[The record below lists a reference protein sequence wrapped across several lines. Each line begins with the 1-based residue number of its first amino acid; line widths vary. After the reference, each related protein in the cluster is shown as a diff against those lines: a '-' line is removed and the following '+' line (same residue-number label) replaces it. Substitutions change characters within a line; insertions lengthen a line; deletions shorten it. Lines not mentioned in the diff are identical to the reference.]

1 MADMNKSI
9 NIEVTATDD
18 ASKPIEKIGKE
29 SKGSLSAVKRF
40 GAGAASAFA
49 KVGAAGVMI
58 NQSIELV
65 KKFRDVG
72 MIAIE
77 ATRAFVDANDPLI
90 KSFDQTS
97 TSVKKLSAGVGVV
110 LMKGLNGASKA
121 LKPIIDRTQM
131 WLQKNQNLIGLK
143 LVEYIERF
151 AKFSLVAAA
160 KGLVLISKITSGFAM
175 TWSLLKVGVN
185 SFFSALL
192 SGGAKAL
199 EKMASLA
206 DAVGADGLAGKLRS
220 GAEEVKSF
228 GDIFQSTADESTIQL
243 DKQIKAQE
251 AFEAQVKKN
260 GQAVYNAI
268 GQVATEASKAFVGET
283 VLANQTLEQQNAI
296 LEKQKAAQEAKA
308 EKERQAAEARAKF
321 AEQQAAQAAAEKAR
335 VEGLANEYGA
345 LGSSIGGAFVA
356 GFGAAEEGQNKFA
369 EGFKAM
375 TAQMIDA
382 ALAAMQN
389 IVTIRAAEA
398 AAGAASSQAGI
409 PIIGPA
415 LAAAAAATMFSL
427 VRGFIQLGF
436 QGMAQGGMVRGGV
449 QGHDSVPIMAQAG
462 EMVLTRD
469 QVDRM
474 RQEGGLGGGGQVTI
488 EMNSQIPAGRAEI
501 KRFVRQNVVPA
512 LKELRTQGMF

>member
-90 KSFDQTS
+90 KSFDKTS
-97 TSVKKLSAGVGVV
+97 TSVKKLGAGVGVV
-110 LMKGLNGASKA
+110 LMKGLNGAAKA
-121 LKPIIDRTQM
+121 LEPIIQKTQM

-206 DAVGADGLAGKLRS
+206 DAVGADGLAGKLRA
-220 GAEEVKSF
+220 GAQEVKSF

-251 AFEAQVKKN
+251 RFEAQVQKN
-260 GQAVYNAI
+260 GQAVYKAI
-268 GQVATEASKAFVGET
+268 GQVATAASKAFVGET

-296 LEKQKAAQEAKA
+296 IEQRKVKEDELEQKK
-308 EKERQAAEARAKF
+308 KEFAEAERKRIEERAN
-321 AEQQAAQAAAEKAR
+321 QSRQLVNQYAAVGE
-335 VEGLANEYGA
+335 
-345 LGSSIGGAFVA
+345 SIGNSFMA
-356 GFGAAEEGQNKFA
+356 GFSAAEEGQDAFS
-369 EGFKAM
+369 EGFKSM
-375 TAQMIDA
+375 TAEMIDS

-389 IVTIRAAEA
+389 MVTIRAAEA
-398 AAGAASSQAGI
+398 AAGAASSQAAV

-415 LAAAAAATMFSL
+415 LAAAAATAMFSL
-427 VRGFIQLGF
+427 VRGFISLGF
-436 QGMAQGGMVRGGV
+436 QGMARGGIVEGGV

-462 EMVLTRD
+462 EMVLSRD
-469 QVDRM
+469 QVDKM
-474 RQEGGLGGGGQVTI
+474 RQGGGMGGGTVNI
-488 EMNSQIPAGRAEI
+488 ELNSRMPSNKAEL
-501 KRFVRQNVVPA
+501 KKFVRQNIVPA
-512 LKELRTQGMF
+512 MKDLKIQGML

>member
-72 MIAIE
+72 LIAIE

-90 KSFDQTS
+90 KSFDKTS
-97 TSVKKLSAGVGVV
+97 TSVKKLGAGVGVI
-110 LMKGLNGASKA
+110 LMKGLNGAAKA
-121 LKPIIDRTQM
+121 LDPIIKKTQA

-160 KGLVLISKITSGFAM
+160 KGLILISKITSGLSM
-175 TWSLLKVGVN
+175 TWVTLKIAVN
-185 SFFSALL
+185 SYYAALL

-206 DAVGADGLAGKLRS
+206 DAVGADGLAGKLRA
-220 GAEEVKSF
+220 GAQEVKSF

-243 DKQIKAQE
+243 DKQVKAQE
-251 AFEAQVKKN
+251 AFEGQVKKN
-260 GQAVYNAI
+260 GEAVYKAI
-268 GQVATEASKAFVGET
+268 GQVATAANKAFVGET
-283 VLANQTLEQQNAI
+283 VLANQTLEQQTAI
-296 LEKQKAAQEAKA
+296 VEKQKTAQEKLAESKRLAAEEDKKA
-308 EKERQAAEARAKF
+308 AADAEAR
-321 AEQQAAQAAAEKAR
+321 AAAEKAR
-335 VEGLANEYGA
+335 IEGIANEYGA
-345 LGSSIGGAFVA
+345 LGSSIGGAFVS
-356 GFGAAEEGQNKFA
+356 GFSAAEEGQNKFA

-375 TAQMIDA
+375 TAQMIDS
-382 ALAAMQN
+382 ALGAMQN

-409 PIIGPA
+409 PIVGPA

-436 QGMAQGGMVRGGV
+436 QGMAQGGVVKGGV

-462 EMVLTRD
+462 EMVLSRN

>member
-9 NIEVTATDD
+9 NIEVTATDE
-18 ASKPIEKIGKE
+18 ASDKIDKVGKE
-29 SKGSLSAVKRF
+29 SKSALSAVKRF

-49 KVGAAGVMI
+49 KIGAAGVML

-77 ATRAFVDANDPLI
+77 ATRAFVDANDPLM
-90 KSFDQTS
+90 KSFEATS
-97 TSVKKLSAGVGVV
+97 TSVKRLGAGVGVV
-110 LMKGLNGASKA
+110 LIKALNGAAKA
-121 LKPIIDRTQM
+121 LGPIIQRTQN
-131 WLQKNQNLIGLK
+131 WLQANQNLIGLK

-151 AKFSLVAAA
+151 AKFSLVTAA
-160 KGLVLISKITSGFAM
+160 KGLVLVSKITSGWAM
-175 TWSLLKVGVN
+175 TWSTLKVGVN

-192 SGGAKAL
+192 TGGGKAL

-206 DAVGADGLAGKLRS
+206 EAVGMDGIAGKLKS

-228 GDIFQSTADESTIQL
+228 GDVFQSTADESMVQL

-251 AFEAQVKKN
+251 AFEAAVQRN
-260 GQAVYNAI
+260 GEAVYNAI

-296 LEKQKAAQEAKA
+296 LETQKALQESKA
-308 EKERQAAEARAKF
+308 EKERQAAEARAMY

-335 VEGLANEYGA
+335 VRGIASEYGA
-345 LGSSIGGAFVA
+345 LGSSIGGAFVS
-356 GFGAAEEGQNKFA
+356 GFSAAEEGQNKFA

-375 TAQMIDA
+375 TAQTVDA

-389 IVTIRAAEA
+389 IITIRAAEA

-409 PIIGPA
+409 PIVGPA
-415 LAAAAAATMFSL
+415 LAAAAAAAMFGL
-427 VRGFIQLGF
+427 VRGFVQLGF
-436 QGMAQGGMVRGGV
+436 QGMAQGGLV
-449 QGHDSVPIMAQAG
+449 QGGIPGRDSVPAMLMPG
-462 EMVLTRD
+462 EFVLTKEQTESLRSSGG
-469 QVDRM
+469 
-474 RQEGGLGGGGQVTI
+474 GGLGGTVNI
-488 EMNSQIPAGRAEI
+488 ELNSTMPQSRAEI
-501 KRFVRQNVVPA
+501 KKFVRQNVVPA
-512 LKELRTQGMF
+512 LRDLKAQGMF

>member
-9 NIEVTATDD
+9 NIEVTATDE
-18 ASKPIEKIGKE
+18 ASDKIDKVGKE
-29 SKGSLSAVKRF
+29 SKSALSAVKRF

-49 KVGAAGVMI
+49 KVGAAGVML

-77 ATRAFVDANDPLI
+77 ATRQFVDANDPLM
-90 KSFDQTS
+90 KSFEATS
-97 TSVKKLSAGVGVV
+97 TSVKRLGAGVGVV
-110 LMKGLNGASKA
+110 LIKALNGAAKA
-121 LKPIIDRTQM
+121 LGPIIQRTQN
-131 WLQKNQNLIGLK
+131 WLQANQNLIGLK

-151 AKFSLVAAA
+151 AKFSLVTAA

-185 SFFSALL
+185 AFFSALL
-192 SGGAKAL
+192 TGGAQAL

-206 DAVGADGLAGKLRS
+206 DAVGMDGLAGKLKS

-228 GDIFQSTADESTIQL
+228 GDVFQSTADESMIQM

-251 AFEAQVKKN
+251 AFEAAVQRN
-260 GQAVYNAI
+260 GEAVYNAI

-296 LEKQKAAQEAKA
+296 VEERKRIEEDLEKKKQE
-308 EKERQAAEARAKF
+308 F
-321 AEQQAAQAAAEKAR
+321 AAAEKAR
-335 VEGLANEYGA
+335 LDETANKLRQQAMEYA
-345 LGSSIGGAFVA
+345 NVGSTIGNAFVS
-356 GFGAAEEGQNKFA
+356 GFSAAEEGQDAVA

-375 TAQMIDA
+375 TAEMIDV
-382 ALAAMQN
+382 ALATMQN
-389 IVTIRAAEA
+389 IVTMRAAEA

-409 PIIGPA
+409 PIVGPA

-427 VRGFIQLGF
+427 VRGFIALGF
-436 QGMAQGGMVRGGV
+436 QGMARGGIV
-449 QGHDSVPIMAQAG
+449 EGGIPGHDSVPIMAQAG

-474 RQEGGLGGGGQVTI
+474 RQDGSMGGGTVNI
-488 EMNSQIPAGRAEI
+488 ELNSRMPANKAELN
-501 KRFVRQNVVPA
+501 KFVRQNLVPA
-512 LKELRTQGMF
+512 LKDLRRQGMF

>member
-9 NIEVTATDD
+9 NIEVTATDE
-18 ASKPIEKIGKE
+18 ASDKIDKVGKE
-29 SKGSLSAVKRF
+29 SKSALSAVKRF

-49 KVGAAGVMI
+49 KVGAAGVML

-77 ATRAFVDANDPLI
+77 ATRQFVDANDPLM
-90 KSFDQTS
+90 KSFEATS
-97 TSVKKLSAGVGVV
+97 TSVKRLGAGVGVV
-110 LMKGLNGASKA
+110 LIKALNGAAKA
-121 LKPIIDRTQM
+121 LGPIIQRTQN
-131 WLQKNQNLIGLK
+131 WLQANQNLIGLK

-151 AKFSLVAAA
+151 AKFSLVTAA
-160 KGLVLISKITSGFAM
+160 KGLILVSKITSGWAM
-175 TWSLLKVGVN
+175 LWPTLKAAVNTFYASLH
-185 SFFSALL
+185 
-192 SGGAKAL
+192 SGTATAL
-199 EKMASLA
+199 EQMASLA
-206 DAVGADGLAGKLRS
+206 DALGADGLAGKLRS

-228 GDIFQSTADESTIQL
+228 GEIYQSTADESMVQL

-251 AFEAQVKKN
+251 AFEAAVQRN
-260 GQAVYNAI
+260 GEAVYNAI

-283 VLANQTLEQQNAI
+283 KIATQTIEQQTAAI
-296 LEKQKAAQEAKA
+296 EKQKSAQEAKA
-308 EKERQAAEARAKF
+308 EKEREAAEARAKD
-321 AEQQAAQAAAEKAR
+321 AERQAAQAAAEKAR
-335 VEGLANEYGA
+335 IEGIANEYGA
-345 LGSSIGGAFVA
+345 LGSSIGGAFVS
-356 GFGAAEEGQNKFA
+356 GFAAAEEGQNRLA
-369 EGFKAM
+369 EAFKSM
-375 TAQMIDA
+375 TASMIDS

-409 PIIGPA
+409 PIVGPA

-427 VRGFIQLGF
+427 VRGFIALGF
-436 QGMAQGGMVRGGV
+436 QGMARGGIV
-449 QGHDSVPIMAQAG
+449 EGGIPGHDSVPIMAQAG

-474 RQEGGLGGGGQVTI
+474 RQDGGLGGGGQITI

-512 LKELRTQGMF
+512 LKDLRAQGMF